1 MFTKEDRSSFPYW
14 FAHWCAFQMTAL
26 NNKCWKF
33 KYLFHDIE
41 KPFLKMIWD
50 YKKVQ
55 KWHRFHNN
63 HHIEN
68 YFYQMGKSKYRK
80 CNFDWEATAI
90 DWECSHY
97 TKTSCPLLA
106 KVTLEVEYEKLVSN
120 ENKYVNEIR
129 KMYEIDDS
137 RYYILVNNFYEKMS
151 EKIKKIGL
159 I

>member
-1 MFTKEDRSSFPYW
+1 MFSKNERATFKYT

-41 KPFLKMIWD
+41 KPFLKLIWP

-68 YFYQMGKSKYRK
+68 YFYQMAKSKYRK
-80 CNFDWEATAI
+80 CNYDWEATAI

-137 RYYILVNNFYEKMS
+137 RYYILVKNFYENMDK
-151 EKIKKIGL
+151 KIKEIGL

>member
-1 MFTKEDRSSFPYW
+1 
-14 FAHWCAFQMTAL
+14 
-26 NNKCWKF
+26 
-33 KYLFHDIE
+33 
-41 KPFLKMIWD
+41 MIWD

-68 YFYQMGKSKYRK
+68 YFYQMGKSKYKK
-80 CNFDWEATAI
+80 CNF

-106 KVTLEVEYEKLVSN
+106 KVTLDVEYEKLVSN

-129 KMYEIDDS
+129 KKYEIDDS

>member
-1 MFTKEDRSSFPYW
+1 MFSKNERATFKYT

-41 KPFLKMIWD
+41 KPFLKLILP

-68 YFYQMGKSKYRK
+68 YFYQMGKSKYKK

-90 DWECSHY
+90 DWECSHH

-106 KVTLEVEYEKLVSN
+106 KATLDVEYEKLVSN

-129 KMYEIDDS
+129 KKYEIDDTS
-137 RYYILVNNFYEKMS
+137 YTVLVKNFYENMDK
-151 EKIKKIGL
+151 KIKEIGL

>member
-1 MFTKEDRSSFPYW
+1 M
-14 FAHWCAFQMTAL
+14 
-26 NNKCWKF
+26 
-33 KYLFHDIE
+33 
-41 KPFLKMIWD
+41 
-50 YKKVQ
+50 
-55 KWHRFHNN
+55 
-63 HHIEN
+63 
-68 YFYQMGKSKYRK
+68 
-80 CNFDWEATAI
+80 I

-106 KVTLEVEYEKLVSN
+106 KATLDVEYEKLVSN

-129 KMYEIDDS
+129 KKYEIDDS

>member
-1 MFTKEDRSSFPYW
+1 MFSKNERATFKYT

-26 NNKCWKF
+26 NN
-33 KYLFHDIE
+33 
-41 KPFLKMIWD
+41 
-50 YKKVQ
+50 
-55 KWHRFHNN
+55 
-63 HHIEN
+63 
-68 YFYQMGKSKYRK
+68 
-80 CNFDWEATAI
+80 
-90 DWECSHY
+90 
-97 TKTSCPLLA
+97 
-106 KVTLEVEYEKLVSN
+106 KLVSN

>member
-1 MFTKEDRSSFPYW
+1 MFNKNDRATCKYTC
-14 FAHWCAFQMTAL
+14 AHWCAFQMTAW
-26 NNKCWKF
+26 NKKCGKF

-41 KPFLKMIWD
+41 KPFLNLIWP

-68 YFYQMGKSKYRK
+68 YFYQMGKTHFKK
-80 CNFDWEATAI
+80 CDYDWATTVI

-97 TKTSCPLLA
+97 TKTACPLLA
-106 KVTLEVEYEKLVSN
+106 KATLDLEYERLKNN
-120 ENKYVNEIR
+120 ENEYVNEIR
-129 KMYEIDDS
+129 KIYEIDDTS
-137 RYYILVNNFYEKMS
+137 YTLLVKNFYENMDK
-151 EKIKKIGL
+151 KIKEIGL

>member
-1 MFTKEDRSSFPYW
+1 
-14 FAHWCAFQMTAL
+14 
-26 NNKCWKF
+26 
-33 KYLFHDIE
+33 
-41 KPFLKMIWD
+41 MIWD

-68 YFYQMGKSKYRK
+68 YFCQMGKSKYRK

-106 KVTLEVEYEKLVSN
+106 KMTLDVEYEKLVSN

-129 KMYEIDDS
+129 KKYEIDDT
-137 RYYILVNNFYEKMS
+137 RYTILVNNFYEKMS

>member
-1 MFTKEDRSSFPYW
+1 
-14 FAHWCAFQMTAL
+14 
-26 NNKCWKF
+26 
-33 KYLFHDIE
+33 
-41 KPFLKMIWD
+41 MIWD

-68 YFYQMGKSKYRK
+68 YFYQMGKTGFKK
-80 CNFDWEATAI
+80 CNFDWEATVI

-97 TKTSCPLLA
+97 TKTACPLLA
-106 KVTLEVEYEKLVSN
+106 KATLDVEYEKLVSN